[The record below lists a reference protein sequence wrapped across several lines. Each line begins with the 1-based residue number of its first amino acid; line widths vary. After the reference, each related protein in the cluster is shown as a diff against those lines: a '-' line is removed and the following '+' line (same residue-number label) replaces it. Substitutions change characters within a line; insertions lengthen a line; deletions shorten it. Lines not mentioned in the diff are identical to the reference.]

1 MLDKEPLSPVEAR
14 QLIRRILR
22 EPGGRV
28 MFSRHARSERMTQR
42 GITEDEVFSCLRRG
56 HCGTNITFE
65 RGSWR
70 YPIEIPSL
78 TVVVAFNTV
87 TMAIVITTW
96 RKR

>member
-1 MLDKEPLSPVEAR
+1 MLEKEPLSPVEAR

-28 MFSRHARSERMTQR
+28 MFSRHARRERMLQR
-42 GITEDEVFSCLRRG
+42 RISEDEVLHCLRRG

-65 RGSWR
+65 NSSWR
-70 YPIEIPSL
+70 YPIETPGL
-78 TVVVAFNTV
+78 TVVVAFNSI